1 MDFPILNDVQETSEL
16 CEIHNI
22 AKVKIKDFEPFCKEC
37 TKEKRDRTEE
47 ERVKDMF
54 ERNHRR
60 RTIETLKL
68 DSIVGDKKL
77 WDADFNNYK
86 PDNTE
91 SKIALAKARKFAGE
105 YLDREKKFNT
115 IFSGVP
121 GVGKSHLAMS
131 MLKAI
136 NEHFDPY
143 GSCLFASVNDLM
155 RLIKDSFNNRE
166 SKYTEVNMVHLLSK
180 VDVLV
185 LDDLGSESSFK
196 RDSREAS
203 EFIQQVLFGVL
214 NARQRTIITTNLSSG
229 DLEEIYNP
237 KIVSR
242 IYKGVENHI
251 IKFTEATEDKRSKII
266 F

>member
-1 MDFPILNDVQETSEL
+1 MEFPLLNEVRETSEL
-16 CEIHNI
+16 CEIHGK
-22 AKVKIKDFEPFCKEC
+22 AKVKLKDFEPFCMEC
-37 TKEKRDRTEE
+37 QKEKRDYMEQ
-47 ERVKDMF
+47 ERVNEMF

-60 RTIETLKL
+60 KTIETLKL
-68 DSIVGDKKL
+68 DSIVGDTKL
-77 WDADFNNYK
+77 WDADFKNYI
-86 PDNTE
+86 PDNKE
-91 SKIALAKARKFAGE
+91 SEMALAAARKFAYE

-131 MLKAI
+131 MLKGI

-143 GSCLFASVNDLM
+143 GSCIFISVNDLM
-155 RLIKDSFNNRE
+155 RLIKDSFNNPQ
-166 SKYTEVNMVHLLSK
+166 SKYTEMNMVHLLSK

-196 RDSREAS
+196 RDNREAS
-203 EFIQQVLFGVL
+203 EYIQQVLFGVL
-214 NARQRTIITTNLSSG
+214 NARQRTIITTNLNSEE
-229 DLEEIYNP
+229 LESIYNP

-251 IKFTEATEDKRSKII
+251 IKFTEATEDKRSKIV